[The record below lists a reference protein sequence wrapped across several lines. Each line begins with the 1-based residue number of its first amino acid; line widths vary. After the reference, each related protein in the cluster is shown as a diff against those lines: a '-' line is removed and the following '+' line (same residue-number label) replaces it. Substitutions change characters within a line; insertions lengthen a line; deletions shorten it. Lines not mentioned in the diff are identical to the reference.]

1 MFNRFQQI
9 LDSIRPVDMSL
20 TATVQAHLDDLT
32 KPQGSLGRLEEIAL
46 KYAIATGTTSPAIPK
61 KKIFCFAGDHGVA
74 AEGVS
79 AFPAAVT
86 PQMVYNMLGGGA
98 AINVL
103 SRHTGADLEVVDMGV
118 NHDFADHPMLRQ
130 LKVAYGSSNMAQ
142 GAAMSLDDTLQA
154 IVAGMKLALEAREQG
169 YQLLGTGEMGIAN
182 TTPATALYATL
193 LDLPVESITGRGT
206 GIDDKGLLHK
216 IDIIKRSIEVN
227 CANLGTPLETLAAL
241 GGYEI
246 AGICGLILGAASVGM
261 PVVVDGFISTSAAVC
276 AIKLSCK
283 VSDYLFFS
291 HLSNEQGHRAVMQKL
306 GARPILNLDLRLGEG
321 TGGALAMQVI
331 DASLKLYHEMATF
344 SSAGVSGKNS

>member
-9 LDSIRPVDMSL
+9 LSSIRPVDMSL
-20 TATVQAHLDDLT
+20 TSAVQAHIDDLT
-32 KPQGSLGRLEEIAL
+32 KPPGSLGRLEEIAL
-46 KYAIATGTTSPAIPK
+46 KYAVATGTTSPVLSK

-79 AFPAAVT
+79 AFPAEVT

-103 SRHTGADLEVVDMGV
+103 SRHAGADLEVVDMGV
-118 NHDFADHPMLRQ
+118 KHDFAAHPMLRSC
-130 LKVAYGSSNMAQ
+130 KVRHGSANMAQ
-142 GAAMSLDDTLQA
+142 GPAMTLDETLQA
-154 IVAGMKLALEAREQG
+154 LVAGAELAIEAHQQG
-169 YQLLGTGEMGIAN
+169 YHLLGTGEMGIAN
-182 TTPATALYATL
+182 TTPATALYARL

-206 GIDDKGLLHK
+206 GIDDKGLARK
-216 IDIIKRSIEVN
+216 VEVIERSIEVN
-227 CANLGTPLETLAAL
+227 RERLATPLETLAAL

-246 AGICGLILGAASVGM
+246 AGISGLILGAASVGM

-276 AIKLSCK
+276 AIRLSCK

-291 HLSNEQGHRAVMQKL
+291 HLSNEQGHKVVMQKL
-306 GARPILNLDLRLGEG
+306 GARPILDLDLRLGEG

-331 DASLKLYHEMATF
+331 DASVKLYHEMATF